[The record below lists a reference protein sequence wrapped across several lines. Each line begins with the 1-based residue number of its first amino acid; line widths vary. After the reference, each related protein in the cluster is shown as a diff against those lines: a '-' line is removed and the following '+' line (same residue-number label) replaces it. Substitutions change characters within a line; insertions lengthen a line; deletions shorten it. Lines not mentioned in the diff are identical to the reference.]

1 MWCANMQP
9 KPALRPWRRTIC
21 DVVTH
26 GIDMPPEANRSRFS
40 SCSATSRFTASL
52 GASGMAAE
60 GHQIDSYQGATE
72 FLSPQRLTSIVPDSL
87 SSGGI
92 I

>member
-26 GIDMPPEANRSRFS
+26 GIDMPPETNRSRFS
-40 SCSATSRFTASL
+40 SCPAMSRFAASL
-52 GASGMAAE
+52 GAAGAATE
-60 GHQIDSYQGATE
+60 GPQIDSHQGATE
-72 FLSPQRLTSIVPDSL
+72 FLAHRE
-87 SSGGI
+87 
-92 I
+92 